1 MKGVGSSEDLLT
13 QQSVNSHLPPFQRP
27 VRSPGQDLIQL
38 RRGWGGR
45 HSDCRDAL
53 WTTTINI
60 EMILHC
66 KRKSDV
72 FWGFTGA
79 LKELS

>member
-38 RRGWGGR
+38 EGGGGAE

-53 WTTTINI
+53 WTTTINTK
-60 EMILHC
+60 MIFHC
-66 KRKSDV
+66 KIKSDMCS
-72 FWGFTGA
+72 GG
-79 LKELS
+79 LLEL